1 MTEEIQ
7 DKFKVI
13 LSQISENEKIGNRTL
28 AAKTMKVLIAIE
40 YLTAVMRMKKKES

>member
-1 MTEEIQ
+1 MTDEIH

-13 LSQISENEKIGNRTL
+13 LSQISENEKASNRAL

-40 YLTAVMRMKKKES
+40 YLKAVTRMKKKES